1 MHAPIPDPERSA
13 LKEWEVLVDAM
24 ARGDIVAMV
33 RKGGIR
39 EQRAGF
45 SVRHER
51 FLLYPTFF
59 HEKQAEL
66 AERFRDRL
74 ATSSRERPPE
84 GMLRLAY
91 VAEVMAVW
99 SVADLE
105 ALRTVG
111 GMHGLA
117 WSAVESRF
125 HYKQRPGVQVIAVRT
140 LALPRPVDIPEVR
153 RYGGCVSWVE
163 LDDAVDVSPARPVL
177 EDAELSRRVATLE
190 AALGSPV
197 EQAG

>member
-1 MHAPIPDPERSA
+1 MHAPTPDPERSA

-39 EQRAGF
+39 EQRSGF
-45 SVRHER
+45 SVRHDR

-74 ATSSRERPPE
+74 ASPARERPPE
-84 GMLRLAY
+84 GVLRLAH
-91 VAEVMAVW
+91 VAEVLAVW
-99 SVADLE
+99 RVDDLE
-105 ALRTVG
+105 ALRAVSA
-111 GMHGLA
+111 MHGLA
-117 WSAVESRF
+117 WPAVESRF
-125 HYKQRPGVQVIAVRT
+125 HYKQRPGVQVVAVRT
-140 LALPRPVDIPEVR
+140 LALPQPVHVPEAR

-163 LDDAVDVSPARPVL
+163 LDDAVDVSQARAVL
-177 EDAELSRRVATLE
+177 DEDTLSRHVATLE
-190 AALGSPV
+190 TALGTPA
-197 EQAG
+197 ERAG